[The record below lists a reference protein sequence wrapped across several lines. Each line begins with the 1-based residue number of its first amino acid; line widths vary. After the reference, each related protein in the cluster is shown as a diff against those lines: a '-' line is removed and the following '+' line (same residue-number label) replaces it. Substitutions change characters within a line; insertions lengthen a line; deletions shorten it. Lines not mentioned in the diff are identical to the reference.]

1 MLSNKSFSN
10 SSHGCVVC
18 FQKFLNDS
26 SENLRFAFVTP
37 NQMLYDQMNTKVVF
51 TYQQIWI
58 FRVSLEIVSLW
69 VLMCIHIKFYQK
81 FSQPVFFLEMQIGNL
96 FQNVFVFVLQLCMTF
111 IFLIM

>member
-1 MLSNKSFSN
+1 M
-10 SSHGCVVC
+10 
-18 FQKFLNDS
+18 
-26 SENLRFAFVTP
+26 TP

-51 TYQQIWI
+51 TYQKILI

-81 FSQPVFFLEMQIGNL
+81 LSQPVFFLEMQIGNL